1 MLIKK
6 LYMYKSD
13 MSHLYAKILTAL
25 KKKKGNENKVLFLR
39 KNYENTVANEIYENV
54 IILVK
59 IFKKTF
65 NMNFDHYESLRY
77 DNFRSMT
84 VHL

>member
-1 MLIKK
+1 LITPFSKTAKMLIKK

-59 IFKKTF
+59 IFKK
-65 NMNFDHYESLRY
+65 NLQHEL
-77 DNFRSMT
+77 
-84 VHL
+84 